1 MYTAAGVKK
10 EYAPS
15 AYSRRLFHTMQ
26 QQNFR
31 GVPVKRPLRLLFL
44 PLCCCLLYLLAFP
57 AQALAGARDGLLLWY
72 RSVLPV
78 LLPFMLV
85 SGILMKLGLP
95 GRLLDLLHGP
105 LHLLFGCSRYG
116 AFAVLTGFLCGFP
129 MGAKVTSDL
138 YRQGKISRG
147 EAKFLYGFV
156 NNLSPA
162 FILSYLAADQ
172 MRTPR
177 LKGLFL
183 CNILGAAALY
193 GVITSIGFRRSR
205 KGNATGCA
213 ASEPAAASG
222 VSRMSSIFP
231 VIDGC
236 INDSVLNVVR
246 LGVYIMAFS
255 MLSRAVAGLID
266 VSDPQLLFAA
276 ACIEVTNGV
285 HLLSASALPFAQKY
299 VLVCACAAF
308 GGLSALAQTVS
319 IAGMDREM
327 LSGYI
332 KSRATIALLAACCSL
347 GSVLCVLVF
356 RR

>member
-1 MYTAAGVKK
+1 
-10 EYAPS
+10 
-15 AYSRRLFHTMQ
+15 
-26 QQNFR
+26 
-31 GVPVKRPLRLLFL
+31 
-44 PLCCCLLYLLAFP
+44 
-57 AQALAGARDGLLLWY
+57 
-72 RSVLPV
+72 
-78 LLPFMLV
+78 
-85 SGILMKLGLP
+85 
-95 GRLLDLLHGP
+95 
-105 LHLLFGCSRYG
+105 
-116 AFAVLTGFLCGFP
+116 
-129 MGAKVTSDL
+129 
-138 YRQGKISRG
+138 
-147 EAKFLYGFV
+147 
-156 NNLSPA
+156 
-162 FILSYLAADQ
+162 